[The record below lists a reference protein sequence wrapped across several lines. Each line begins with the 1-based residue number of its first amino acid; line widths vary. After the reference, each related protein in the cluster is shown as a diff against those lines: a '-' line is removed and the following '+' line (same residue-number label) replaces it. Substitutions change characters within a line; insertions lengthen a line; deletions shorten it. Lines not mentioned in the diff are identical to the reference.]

1 MPSIEMPAMVSELS
15 EVSRLHRLLEL
26 SDYSKNERRA
36 FFWMLLVSAANK
48 KVTATGAC

>member
-1 MPSIEMPAMVSELS
+1 MPGIEIPAMISELS

-26 SDYSKNERRA
+26 PDYSKNERRA
-36 FFWMLLVSAANK
+36 FFWILLVSAANK